1 MRYVMRVSFS
11 GTDEL
16 NKDIAKNIQFAKYL
30 QCIVMLF
37 DCTKLCSML
46 GGLDEP
52 LNHLIFEAAAYIEG
66 KWKTPSTAY

>member
-1 MRYVMRVSFS
+1 MLLHWHLLMRYAMRVSFS

-37 DCTKLCSML
+37 DCIKLCSML

-52 LNHLIFEAAAYIEG
+52 LNF
-66 KWKTPSTAY
+66 